1 MKINKLLMIALAL
14 VLVVSVPA
22 VAFAANTPATCNTDA
37 TITLNKVFEPS
48 AGNVYPDVSSFQ
60 YTLEPV
66 SYTLASTGT
75 TVADTGATYMPAG
88 DTITVN
94 VAENATH
101 TAKEGTASK
110 TLSFAG
116 KEIGVYTYKLTEVN
130 GGVTGVTYDDMEYYV
145 NIYVINQV
153 DENGVATGNVT
164 ISDITAWEVNN
175 MPAEALKALTADWT
189 GALVDVDTD
198 EAGKVA
204 HSTDGTISYPFEN
217 SYETKADINLTKVI
231 KGNYSNVNQLFA
243 YTVTINDGLATAGTY
258 NITYTNPDST
268 ATEATNPT
276 TITSGT
282 PVTIKL
288 AHNQTVNIADL
299 PSSTTYTITEAQE
312 NTYSGTYA
320 VVDGSTS
327 PATGSAGTGVN
338 LAVSGTLS
346 DNSVTNN
353 VLDDE
358 NITYTNTKEYTTPT
372 GIILNI
378 LPFAAGLILVAALA
392 VVASKR
398 SQLED

>member
-22 VAFAANTPATCNTDA
+22 VAFAANTPATCNTEA
-37 TITLNKVFEPS
+37 TINLAKVFEPS
-48 AGNVYPDVSSFQ
+48 AGNVYPDVTSFQ

-75 TVADTGATYMPAG
+75 TVTDASATYMPAG
-88 DTITVN
+88 DTITIN
-94 VAENATH
+94 VAENVTH

-130 GGVTGVTYDDMEYYV
+130 GGVTGVTYDDMVYYV
-145 NIYVINQV
+145 NIYLINQV
-153 DENGVATGNVT
+153 NEDGVATGNVT

-175 MPAEALKALTADWT
+175 MSDEALKALTSDWT
-189 GALVDVDTD
+189 GELVDVDTD
-198 EAGKVA
+198 AAGKIA
-204 HSTDGTISYPFEN
+204 HSTNGAISYPFEN

-231 KGNYSNVNQLFA
+231 KGNYSNKNQLFE

-258 NITYTNPDST
+258 TMTYSNPDST
-268 ATEATNPT
+268 TADDTNPT
-276 TITSGT
+276 SITSGT
-282 PVTIKL
+282 TVTIKL

-299 PSSTTYTITEAQE
+299 PSSTTYTITESQE

-320 VVDGSTS
+320 VVDGSS
-327 PATGSAGTGVN
+327 NPASGNAGTGIN

-372 GIILNI
+372 GIMLNV
-378 LPFAAGLILVAALA
+378 LPYAAGLILVAALG
-392 VVASKR
+392 VVATRK
-398 SQLED
+398 SQLDK